1 MDNAL
6 LVGLNS
12 QEMLRRRMDIV
23 ANNLANMSTAGF
35 KAEVAINDLVIE
47 RPAHANDEPED
58 VRFTLVE
65 RLHRDMDT
73 GTLRQ
78 TGNPLDLGLAE
89 ANAFFS
95 VRMGEE
101 TYYTRDGQFALDD
114 LSRLVTHEGA
124 MVLDEGGN
132 EMVFDPEGGAPDISD
147 TGVIYQGNIRI
158 GRLGV
163 YGFETPAALE
173 KVGGNLWSPADQEP
187 EAIELPKLQQGVV
200 EQSNVN
206 AVFEITRMIE
216 ISRAYTS
223 ASRLVKDADE
233 LRKTAISKLGQTQA

>member
-132 EMVFDPEGGAPDISD
+132 EMVFDPEGGPPTISKN
-147 TGVIYQGNIRI
+147 GVIRQGNVEI

-173 KVGGNLWSPADQEP
+173 KVGGNFWIPGEQEA
-187 EAIELPKLQQGVV
+187 EAVELPEVRQGVV

-206 AVFEITRMIE
+206 AIFEITRMIE

-233 LRKTAISKLGQTQA
+233 LRKTAISKLGSAQS

>member
-12 QEMLRRRMDIV
+12 QEMLRRRMDVV

-35 KAEVAINDLVIE
+35 KAEVALNDLVIE
-47 RPAHANDEPED
+47 RPAEANDEPND

-65 RLHRDMDT
+65 RLHRDMDA

-78 TGNPLDLGLAE
+78 TGNPLDFGLAE
-89 ANAFFS
+89 SNAFFA

-124 MVLDEGGN
+124 MVLDDAGN
-132 EMVFDPEGGAPDISD
+132 EMVFDPEGGPPDVSD
-147 TGVIYQGNIRI
+147 TGVIYQGNILI

-173 KVGGNLWSPADQEP
+173 KVGGNLWSQADQQP
-187 EAIELPKLQQGVV
+187 EAVELPKLQQGVV
-200 EQSNVN
+200 EDSNVN
-206 AVFEITRMIE
+206 AIFEITRMIE

-233 LRKTAISKLGQTQA
+233 LRKTAISKLGATQA

>member
-1 MDNAL
+1 MDNTL
-6 LVGLNS
+6 LVGLNT

-35 KAEVAINDLVIE
+35 KSEVALNELVIE
-47 RPAHANDEPED
+47 RPSQALDEPED
-58 VRFTLVE
+58 IRFTLVE
-65 RLHRDMDT
+65 RMQRDMSA
-73 GTLRQ
+73 GTLTP
-78 TGNPLDLGLAE
+78 TGGPMDFGMAE
-89 ANAFFS
+89 PNAFFA
-95 VRMGEE
+95 VRMGDQ

-114 LSRLVTHEGA
+114 LSRLVTREGA
-124 MVLDEGGN
+124 FVLDDAGN
-132 EMVFDPEGGAPDISD
+132 EMVFDPIGGPPTVSKA
-147 TGVIYQGNIRI
+147 GVIRQGNIEI

-163 YGFETPAALE
+163 YGFETPGALE
-173 KVGGNLWSPADQEP
+173 KAGGNFWTPGDQVP
-187 EAIELPKLQQGVV
+187 EAAELPEVQQGVV

-233 LRKTAISKLGQTQA
+233 LRKTAISKLGSAQS

>member
-6 LVGLNS
+6 LVGVNS

-23 ANNLANMSTAGF
+23 ANNLANMTTASF
-35 KAEVAINDLVIE
+35 KAEVALNELVIE
-47 RPAHANDEPED
+47 RPAKANDEPHD
-58 VRFTLVE
+58 VRFTNVE
-65 RLHRDMDT
+65 RLHRDMSVGTMRLT
-73 GTLRQ
+73 G
-78 TGNPLDLGLAE
+78 GPLDFGLE
-89 ANAFFS
+89 EPNAFFA

-101 TYYTRDGQFALDD
+101 TYYTRDGQFSLDD
-114 LSRLVTHEGA
+114 LSRLMTREGA
-124 MVLDEGGN
+124 FVLDDGGN
-132 EMVFDPEGGAPDISD
+132 EMVFDPEGGPPTVSD
-147 TGVIYQGNIRI
+147 TGVIRQGNIEI

-173 KVGGNLWSPADQEP
+173 KVGGNLWSPAGQEP
-187 EAIELPKLQQGVV
+187 EAVELPKLQQGVV

-206 AVFEITRMIE
+206 AISEVTRMIE

-233 LRKTAISKLGQTQA
+233 LRKTAISKLGQTQS